1 MVCKVN
7 WIILITNIR
16 IRNKKMKH
24 GDSITAD
31 FGDQPTMF
39 AKEHFY
45 RPSDPPTSKTVAMAP
60 IRGECAQ
67 VLRAVDQMITSF
79 TAHELADNQGLD
91 KVGREL
97 FYIKAQ
103 KRLSVLQRGGYV
115 AKSDSSDPNFVQ
127 RNGAAVWRRTMK
139 AVVYYD

>member
-1 MVCKVN
+1 
-7 WIILITNIR
+7 
-16 IRNKKMKH
+16 MKP

-39 AKEHFY
+39 DREHFY
-45 RPSDPPTSKTVAMAP
+45 RPEDSPTSKTVMIQP

-67 VLRAVDQMITSF
+67 VLRAVDEMITSF

-97 FYIKAQ
+97 FYIMAQ

-115 AKSDSSDPNFVQ
+115 VKSDSSDPNFAQ
-127 RNGAAVWRRTMK
+127 RNGAAVWSRTMK
-139 AVVYYD
+139 EAVY

>member
-1 MVCKVN
+1 
-7 WIILITNIR
+7 
-16 IRNKKMKH
+16 MKH
-24 GDSITAD
+24 GDSIFAD

-39 AKEHFY
+39 AKEDFY
-45 RPSDPPTSKTVAMAP
+45 RVNDSPTSKSVIINP

-79 TAHELADNQGLD
+79 TAHELADNQVLD

-103 KRLSVLQRGGYV
+103 KRVSVLQRGGYV
-115 AKSDSSDPNFVQ
+115 VKSDSSDPNFVQ
-127 RNGAAVWRRTMK
+127 RNGAAVWHRTMK
-139 AVVYYD
+139 EAVYL